1 VKTEG
6 ILFAAGSAL
15 YAIIALAYWLV
26 THELVGTTAL
36 ALTACLA
43 FLVGF
48 YVLFTAR
55 RVGVRPEDNPNAN
68 VDDAD
73 PDYGFFSPHS
83 WWPLAVGFS
92 TFVVSIGLIFAVWLL
107 IMGVVLLLLSLVG
120 LVFEYYRGP
129 FADA

>member
-1 VKTEG
+1 MKTEG

>member
-1 VKTEG
+1 VKVEG

-15 YAIIALAYWLV
+15 YAVIALAYWFV
-26 THELVGTTAL
+26 TQELVGTTAL

-55 RVGVRPEDNPNAN
+55 RVGERPEDNPLAN
-68 VDDAD
+68 VDEAD

-92 TFVVSIGLIFAVWLL
+92 TFVVCIGLIFAVWLL
-107 IMGVVLLLLSLVG
+107 IMGVVLLMLSLVG

-129 FADA
+129 FVDA